1 MKPHW
6 AGRIAAMFGI
16 LMTGLMVSAKI
27 MPFVP
32 GHFTG
37 YEWLALAIW
46 ATLGFVISAPWQSRQ
61 NVLHQK
67 ASAPQL

>member
-1 MKPHW
+1 
-6 AGRIAAMFGI
+6 
-16 LMTGLMVSAKI
+16 MVSAKI

-46 ATLGFVISAPWQSRQ
+46 AALGISISSRRNAPKS
-61 NVLHQK
+61 VLLQETQT
-67 ASAPQL
+67 PQL